1 MAASAQPPERPH
13 GPASPSRNLARE
25 ATMADLT
32 VESRRRPAELLLIED
47 NHGDALLTREA
58 FRNAKIANRLSVAR
72 DGEEAMSML
81 GRQGHHADQPRPDL
95 ILLDLSLP
103 RMDGREVLEAIKS
116 DPGLRSIP
124 VIMLTGSQADIDIC
138 KSYELRAN
146 GYIVKPVNFDRLQK
160 VVNSIESF
168 WLNLAVLP
176 ATPAFEQSRGL

>member
-1 MAASAQPPERPH
+1 
-13 GPASPSRNLARE
+13 
-25 ATMADLT
+25 MADLT
-32 VESRRRPAELLLIED
+32 VESRGRPAQLLLIED
-47 NHGDALLTREA
+47 NRGDALLTREA
-58 FRNAKIANRLSVAR
+58 FRDAKTANRLSVAS

-81 GRQGHHADQPRPDL
+81 RRQGPHADQPRPDL

-103 RMDGREVLEAIKS
+103 RVGGREVLEAIKS

-146 GYIVKPVNFDRLQK
+146 SYIVKPVNFDRLQK

-168 WLNLAVLP
+168 WLNLVVLP
-176 ATPAFEQSRGL
+176 ATPAFEQSRAL

>member
-1 MAASAQPPERPH
+1 MAACARPREPPQ

-58 FRNAKIANRLSVAR
+58 FRNAKIANRLSVAS

-81 GRQGHHADQPRPDL
+81 RRQGDHADQPRPDL
-95 ILLDLSLP
+95 ILLDLTLP

-116 DPGLRSIP
+116 DPGL
-124 VIMLTGSQADIDIC
+124 TGSQADIDIC
-138 KSYELRAN
+138 RSYELRAN

-168 WLNLAVLP
+168 WLNLVVLP
-176 ATPAFEQSRGL
+176 ATPAFEQSRAL